1 MQLWPFGLVR
11 SLLGPILAPLAM
23 FTLCR
28 RRTSFAFAVFLF
40 GFVVPRV
47 WSSDV
52 GRLLV
57 GVARGGVR
65 DGVVVAHPRHLGR
78 RAGPATAALRLLLRV
93 LGVATI
99 VATLAVLA
107 ELVLVKESWLR
118 NVRPETPLRGGVW
131 PYVLPVGAVVIVTFV
146 TWYWAKVRWRV
157 LITVL
162 NAAIVGGWV
171 WFVAK
176 TATDEHEP
184 WQSLALLGSFWWA
197 LIVMILVTTLLGYN
211 IDFAALPD
219 PPEGRS
225 VRHSSTFTVTLRNV
239 AGMTVVSPVGCG
251 VVRREQLLELPPEV
265 VLASVGAAP
274 PRTCSSSARSSR
286 GTREVRRRRHRR
298 DERVG
303 VALARDVLRPY
314 ARGGEALDDVVL
326 HAPGHRADEALGRR
340 RGVRRGSMRRSC
352 ATSVGSP
359 GIQLPMTMRPPGR
372 VTRTISLA
380 TANGFGA
387 NIAPKTLTTRSNDSS
402 LN

>member
-57 GVARGGVR
+57 GVLAVVFATGWLFLTR
-65 DGVVVAHPRHLGR
+65 DTWVDGQGR
-78 RAGPATAALRLLLRV
+78 RRRRFDFFSEFW
-93 LGVATI
+93 GVATI

-162 NAAIVGGWV
+162 NAAIAGGWV
-171 WFVAK
+171 WFAAK

-219 PPEGRS
+219 PPDAGQGDAS
-225 VRHSSTFTVTLRNV
+225 RHSSTFTVTLQERRGDDGRL
-239 AGMTVVSPVGCG
+239 AGRCG
-251 VVRREQLLELPPEV
+251 VVRREQLLELPPELV
-265 VLASVGAAP
+265 RASVGSAA
-274 PRTCSSSARSSR
+274 ANAFI
-286 GTREVRRRRHRR
+286 
-298 DERVG
+298 VG
-303 VALARDVLRPY
+303 P
-314 ARGGEALDDVVL
+314 
-326 HAPGHRADEALGRR
+326 
-340 RGVRRGSMRRSC
+340 
-352 ATSVGSP
+352 
-359 GIQLPMTMRPPGR
+359 
-372 VTRTISLA
+372 
-380 TANGFGA
+380 
-387 NIAPKTLTTRSNDSS
+387 
-402 LN
+402 

>member
-1 MQLWPFGLVR
+1 VPLATRTLVLWRRHVEIAAVEFDRAEDESPTGEPRPATLAQGMEQWDATSRSLSDKWGQKQVTALGMRTVFVGWRALFARVQLWPFGLVR

-57 GVARGGVR
+57 GVLAVVFATGWLLLTR
-65 DGVVVAHPRHLGR
+65 DTWVDGQGR
-78 RAGPATAALRLLLRV
+78 RRRRFDFFSDFWS
-93 LGVATI
+93 VATI

-107 ELVLVKESWLR
+107 ELVLVNESWLR

-146 TWYWAKVRWRV
+146 TWYWAKVRWRA

-162 NAAIVGGWV
+162 TAASAGGWV
-171 WFVAK
+171 WFAAK

-219 PPEGRS
+219 PPD
-225 VRHSSTFTVTLRNV
+225 
-239 AGMTVVSPVGCG
+239 AGPGDVGPS
-251 VVRREQLLELPPEV
+251 L
-265 VLASVGAAP
+265 GATP
-274 PRTCSSSARSSR
+274 
-286 GTREVRRRRHRR
+286 
-298 DERVG
+298 
-303 VALARDVLRPY
+303 
-314 ARGGEALDDVVL
+314 
-326 HAPGHRADEALGRR
+326 
-340 RGVRRGSMRRSC
+340 
-352 ATSVGSP
+352 
-359 GIQLPMTMRPPGR
+359 
-372 VTRTISLA
+372 
-380 TANGFGA
+380 
-387 NIAPKTLTTRSNDSS
+387 TLT
-402 LN
+402 